1 MHLPPP
7 LCIHV
12 LRLDFIFKFSLCP
25 SSLTGLANNEAK
37 MTVPEIWTLSCGKY
51 HGGSKHM
58 DSVYT
63 GNDGSSLL
71 AVSVPRDG
79 GSIMTYPYIF
89 DDRLDLAQQS
99 TVRAPVF

>member
-1 MHLPPP
+1 
-7 LCIHV
+7 V
-12 LRLDFIFKFSLCP
+12 
-25 SSLTGLANNEAK
+25 ANNEAENDS
-37 MTVPEIWTLSCGKY
+37 VNEICSLPSGNH

-79 GSIMTYPYIF
+79 GEIIMTSPYITQIF
-89 DDRLDLAQQS
+89 NDRLDLAEQT
-99 TVRAPVF
+99 TVRAQVF